1 MGTGQQDETTEL
13 ILKIA
18 DRFAAKFQ
26 FGYHDVEDMK
36 QQCCE
41 YALEGLSNYD
51 PTRGPMENFLT
62 VHVRNQLI
70 NMKRKQYSRPQPPCV
85 GCPFYDPDKK
95 ISQNQCLEFTKDRM
109 DCEKF
114 SAWDQRNQTK
124 KGLMSPRNI
133 DDFPRDTLVSDNDS
147 SNKEIFNIVIDNIP
161 ISMRADFNRMLEGL
175 SVPKY
180 KRDKIIEESKRI
192 LEEHG
197 KNKQKTD

>member
-1 MGTGQQDETTEL
+1 MGTGPKDEEITEL

-41 YALEGLSNYD
+41 FALEGLSKYD
-51 PTRGPMENFLT
+51 PDKGPMENFLT

-70 NMKRKQYSRPQPPCV
+70 NLKRKQYSRPQPPCV
-85 GCPFYDPDKK
+85 GCPFYDPDKTV
-95 ISQNQCLEFTKDRM
+95 SDNQCTEFTQDRM
-109 DCEKF
+109 DCDKF
-114 SAWDQRNQTK
+114 SAWNKRNQAK
-124 KGLMSPRNI
+124 KGLMAPRNI
-133 DDFPRDTLVSDNDS
+133 EDFPRHTLVSGDDLLA
-147 SNKEIFNIVIDNIP
+147 KEIFHIISNKIP
-161 ISMRADFNRMLEGL
+161 IAMRADFNKMLEGL

-180 KRDKIIEESKRI
+180 KRDKIIEEAKRI

-197 KNKQKTD
+197 KNK